1 LTQTRVFAVTKQAG
15 FTLIEIVIV
24 FVVMGMMVLINVPRM
39 MNTLEHNDVR
49 GARSKVVALFNR
61 AKAQAIETNVGSS
74 FHIQSTMVMI
84 TQDLPGGGIDTVLVQ
99 DFGPAGVG
107 LVGTRAVIVVDPRG
121 VVTNLGTATASIA
134 LSKGVH
140 ADTVLIT
147 GFGRVMSR

>member
-1 LTQTRVFAVTKQAG
+1 MAKQAG

-24 FVVMGMMVLINVPRM
+24 FVLMGAMVLVGMPRM

-84 TQDLPGGGIDTVLVQ
+84 TQVLPGGGIDTVHVQ

-107 LVGTRAVIVVDPRG
+107 LVGTRTVIVIDPRG

-134 LSKGVH
+134 LSKGTH

-147 GFGRVMSR
+147 GFGSVLSQ

>member
-1 LTQTRVFAVTKQAG
+1 VAKQAG

-24 FVVMGMMVLINVPRM
+24 FVLMGTMVLIGMPRM

-61 AKAQAIETNVGSS
+61 AKAQAIETNRGTS
-74 FHIQSTMVMI
+74 FHIHSTMVMI
-84 TQDLPGGGIDTVLVQ
+84 TQNLPGGGIDTVLVQ

-107 LVGTRAVIVVDPRG
+107 LVGTRTVIAIDPRG
-121 VVTNLGTATASIA
+121 VATNLGTSTASIA
-134 LSKGVH
+134 LSKGAH

-147 GFGRVMSR
+147 GFGRVLSR